1 MEILKKIIEMIT
13 TTTTTTTTAPPTTTT
28 IAISTPSYAEWSG
41 EKQRSGG
48 YQGQGYFQKRNGTQ

>member
-13 TTTTTTTTAPPTTTT
+13 TTAAAAPPPTTT

-48 YQGQGYFQKRNGTQ
+48 SQGQGYFQKRNGTQ

>member
-13 TTTTTTTTAPPTTTT
+13 TTTAAAPPPTTT
-28 IAISTPSYAEWSG
+28 IAISTPSYADWSG

>member
-1 MEILKKIIEMIT
+1 MEILKKIIEMI
-13 TTTTTTTTAPPTTTT
+13 TTTTTTAPPTTTT

>member
-1 MEILKKIIEMIT
+1 MEILNKIIEMIT
-13 TTTTTTTTAPPTTTT
+13 TTAAAPTTTTTIT
-28 IAISTPSYAEWSG
+28 ISTPSYAEWSG